1 MNEFLDIA
9 SNTLP
14 ENCFKICEAQGE
26 IAKHLEI
33 SAERALR
40 GSFKLKITLRQKLK
54 FGAFRKVSTIHYFS
68 LFINS

>member
-1 MNEFLDIA
+1 MNEFLNIV

-40 GSFKLKITLRQKLK
+40 GSFKLKIT
-54 FGAFRKVSTIHYFS
+54 
-68 LFINS
+68 

>member
-1 MNEFLDIA
+1 LNEFLDIV

-14 ENCFKICEAQGE
+14 ENCFMICEARGE

-40 GSFKLKITLRQKLK
+40 GVLQTENNFKAKAEIWSF
-54 FGAFRKVSTIHYFS
+54 
-68 LFINS
+68 

>member
-1 MNEFLDIA
+1 M

-14 ENCFKICEAQGE
+14 ENCFKICEARGE

-40 GSFKLKITLRQKLK
+40 GVLQTENNFKAKAEIWSF
-54 FGAFRKVSTIHYFS
+54 
-68 LFINS
+68 

>member
-14 ENCFKICEAQGE
+14 ENCFKICEAQSE

-40 GSFKLKITLRQKLK
+40 GSFKLKITFKAK
-54 FGAFRKVSTIHYFS
+54 AEIWSF
-68 LFINS
+68 